1 MKSKTALPFVVAIGI
16 LAATP
21 SWAAGGEGSGGVH
34 VSSGVAATIVA
45 GASGLIYG
53 GQGGAV
59 ERVAYASRY
68 APADAEQGKASSAVE
83 RSSSDETDGGLAQI
97 LSSLALVLVLVGKR
111 VSG

>member
-16 LAATP
+16 LAASP

-34 VSSGVAATIVA
+34 VSGGVAATIVA

-53 GQGGAV
+53 GQGGTA
-59 ERVAYASRY
+59 ERAAYGSRY
-68 APADAEQGKASSAVE
+68 TPTVGGQARASVVEHDA
-83 RSSSDETDGGLAQI
+83 SDESEVGLAQI
-97 LSSLALVLVLVGKR
+97 LTSLALVLVLVGKR